1 MMKQNKVIRC
11 FLTIIF
17 TCFLFTVYSQDKW
30 SLGKCINYALENNI
44 QVKQQEL
51 DTRMRGNMLLQS
63 KLDLLPSLN
72 GSYGQSYSSGRAL
85 DQTTY
90 EFQENQTIVSGNLN
104 ANASLSLFNGLQ
116 KVQTI
121 RENRLNLM
129 ASLKDLEKFKNDI
142 SLNIAASYLQIIL
155 NSELLNAARNQS
167 DITLQ
172 QVVRTEKLVNAG
184 SLPKANLLEIQAQ
197 AAAEELQVVN
207 ARNQLDIAYLNLTQ
221 LLELE
226 SVTGF
231 EIEIP
236 EIEIPEDEEVLGN
249 VDETFKL
256 SQDILPQ
263 IKSAEYKLQSAQAGL
278 NVARGSRSP
287 QISLSG
293 FYYTSFSDA
302 RQRTT
307 MNYEPTVI
315 GQTAGGEVVTGLM
328 PVASYDDYP
337 VGDQLTDNVYKSLSF
352 NISVP
357 IFNGWYV
364 NNSISN
370 AKISI
375 LNQQYQL
382 QYSKNLLYKEIQ
394 QAYADAKAALKKYKA
409 SEKALLAMEE
419 SFSYTKQRF
428 EVGLVNTVDYNAAKN
443 QLANTRSD
451 LLQSK
456 YEYIFKIKIL
466 DFYQGKPISLTVI

>member
-1 MMKQNKVIRC
+1 MKQNKVIR
-11 FLTIIF
+11 FIF
-17 TCFLFTVYSQDKW
+17 TLIFIFFLYTGYSQDKW
-30 SLGKCINYALENNI
+30 SIERCILYALENNI

-51 DTRMRGNMLLQS
+51 DTRIKENALLQS
-63 KLDLLPSLN
+63 KLNLLPSLN

-90 EFQENQTIVSGNLN
+90 EFQENQTIVSGNLS

-116 KVQTI
+116 KIETI
-121 RENRLNLM
+121 RENQFNLM

-142 SLNIAASYLQIIL
+142 SLNIAAAYLQIIL
-155 NSELLNAARNQS
+155 NTELLNAAKNQF

-172 QVVRTEKLVNAG
+172 QVIRTEKLVNAG

-197 AAAEELQVVN
+197 AAGEELQVVN
-207 ARNQLDIAYLNLTQ
+207 AQNQLDIAYLNLIQ

-226 SVTGF
+226 SVAGF

-236 EIEIPEDEEVLGN
+236 DIEIPENEEVIAN
-249 VDETFKL
+249 IDEIFEL
-256 SQDILPQ
+256 SQGILPQ
-263 IKSAEYKLQSAQAGL
+263 IKSAEYKLQSAYKGL
-278 NVARGSRSP
+278 NVARGGRSP

-293 FYYTSFSDA
+293 YYYTSFSDA
-302 RQRTT
+302 RTRVTGFT
-307 MNYEPTVI
+307 SGTEPI
-315 GQTAGGEVVTGLM
+315 GLTAGGETVTALYL
-328 PVASYDDYP
+328 PVYGTYP
-337 VGDQLTDNVYKSLSF
+337 IRDQFGDNVSTSLSF

-357 IFNGWYV
+357 LFNGWYV
-364 NNSISN
+364 NSAISN

-375 LNQQYQL
+375 LNQKYNL
-382 QYSKNLLYKEIQ
+382 EYSRNMLYKEIQ
-394 QAYADAKAALKKYKA
+394 QAYADARAALKKYKA
-409 SEKALLAMEE
+409 SEKALIAMEE

-428 EVGLVNTVDYNAAKN
+428 EVGLVNTVDYNAAKT

-466 DFYQGKPISLTVI
+466 DFYQGKPISLKAN

>member
-1 MMKQNKVIRC
+1 MKQNKTIRC
-11 FLTIIF
+11 FFTIIF
-17 TCFLFTVYSQDKW
+17 ICFLCTGYSQDKW
-30 SLGKCINYALENNI
+30 SIERCIRYALENNI

-51 DTRMRGNMLLQS
+51 NTRIRENTLLQS

-90 EFQENQTIVSGNLN
+90 EFKENQTIVSGNLN
-104 ANASLSLFNGLQ
+104 ANASLSLFGGLQ
-116 KVQTI
+116 KIQTI
-121 RENRLNLM
+121 RENQLNLM

-142 SLNIAASYLQIIL
+142 SLNIAAGYLQIIL
-155 NSELLNAARNQS
+155 NAELLNAAKNQY

-172 QVVRTEKLVNAG
+172 QIIRTEKLVNAG

-197 AAAEELQVVN
+197 AAGEELQVVN
-207 ARNQLDIAYLNLTQ
+207 AQNQLDIAYLNLIQ

-226 SVTGF
+226 SVKDF

-236 EIEIPEDEEVLGN
+236 EIEIPEDEEVIDN
-249 VDETFKL
+249 IDEIFTL
-256 SQDILPQ
+256 SQGILPQ
-263 IKSAEYKLQSAQAGL
+263 IKSAEYKLKSAQAGL
-278 NVARGSRSP
+278 NVARGGRSP

-293 FYYTSFSDA
+293 FYYTGFSDA
-302 RQRTT
+302 RQRITY
-307 MNYEPTVI
+307 NYETATI
-315 GQTAGGEVVTGLM
+315 GQTAGGETVTGLM
-328 PVASYDDYP
+328 PVPVYDNYP
-337 VGDQLTDNVYKSLSF
+337 FSDQFSDNVYKSLSL

-364 NNSISN
+364 NNAISN

-375 LNQQYQL
+375 LNQQYNL
-382 QYSKNLLYKEIQ
+382 QYSRNLLYKEIQ
-394 QAYADAKAALKKYKA
+394 QAYADARAALKKYRA
-409 SEKALLAMEE
+409 SEKALVAMEE
-419 SFSYTKQRF
+419 SFNYTKQRYD
-428 EVGLVNTVDYNAAKN
+428 VGLVNTVDYNAAKN

-466 DFYQGKPISLTVI
+466 DFYQGKPLSLTLN

>member
-1 MMKQNKVIRC
+1 MKQNKVIR
-11 FLTIIF
+11 FIF
-17 TCFLFTVYSQDKW
+17 TFIFIFFLYTGYSQDKW
-30 SLGKCINYALENNI
+30 SIERCILYALENNI

-51 DTRMRGNMLLQS
+51 DTRIKENALLQS

-90 EFQENQTIVSGNLN
+90 EFQENQTIVSGNLA

-116 KVQTI
+116 KIQTI
-121 RENRLNLM
+121 RENQFNLM

-142 SLNIAASYLQIIL
+142 SLNIAAAYLQIIL
-155 NSELLNAARNQS
+155 NTELLNAAKNQL

-172 QVVRTEKLVNAG
+172 QVIRTEKLVNAG

-197 AAAEELQVVN
+197 AAGEELQVVN
-207 ARNQLDIAYLNLTQ
+207 AQNQLDIAYLNLVQ

-226 SVTGF
+226 SVAGF

-236 EIEIPEDEEVLGN
+236 DIEIPENEEVIAN
-249 VDETFKL
+249 IDEIFEL
-256 SQDILPQ
+256 SQGILPQ
-263 IKSAEYKLQSAQAGL
+263 IKSAEYKLQGAYKGL
-278 NVARGSRSP
+278 NVARGGRSP

-293 FYYTSFSDA
+293 YYYTSFSDA
-302 RQRTT
+302 RTRVTGFT
-307 MNYEPTVI
+307 SGTEPI
-315 GQTAGGEVVTGLM
+315 GLTAGGETVTALYQ
-328 PVASYDDYP
+328 PVYGTYP
-337 VGDQLTDNVYKSLSF
+337 IRDQFGDNVSTSLSF

-357 IFNGWYV
+357 LFNGWYV
-364 NNSISN
+364 NSAISN

-375 LNQQYQL
+375 LNQQYNL
-382 QYSKNLLYKEIQ
+382 EYSRNLLYKEIQ
-394 QAYADAKAALKKYKA
+394 QAYADARAALKKYKA
-409 SEKALLAMEE
+409 SEKALIAMEE

-428 EVGLVNTVDYNAAKN
+428 EVGLVNTVDYNAAKT

-466 DFYQGKPISLTVI
+466 DFYQGKPISLKAN

>member
-1 MMKQNKVIRC
+1 MKQNKVIR
-11 FLTIIF
+11 FFITIIF
-17 TCFLFTVYSQDKW
+17 VCFFYISYSQDKW
-30 SLGKCINYALENNI
+30 SIERCILYALENNI
-44 QVKQQEL
+44 QVRQQEL
-51 DTRMRGNMLLQS
+51 DTRIKENALLQS

-90 EFQENQTIVSGNLN
+90 EFQENQTIVSGNLS

-116 KVQTI
+116 KIQTI
-121 RENRLNLM
+121 RENQLNLM

-142 SLNIAASYLQIIL
+142 SLNIAAAYLQIIL
-155 NSELLNAARNQS
+155 NTELLDAAENQY

-172 QVVRTEKLVNAG
+172 QVKRTEKLVNAG

-197 AAAEELQVVN
+197 AAGEEVQVVN
-207 ARNQLDIAYLNLTQ
+207 AQNQLDIAYLSLIQ

-226 SVTGF
+226 SVAEF

-236 EIEIPEDEEVLGN
+236 DIEIPEDEEVIAN
-249 VDETFKL
+249 VDEIFEL
-256 SQDILPQ
+256 SKGILPQ
-263 IKSAEYKLQSAQAGL
+263 IKSAEYKLQGAYKGL
-278 NVARGSRSP
+278 NVARGGRSP

-293 FYYTSFSDA
+293 YYYTGFSDA
-302 RQRTT
+302 RQRIAV
-307 MNYEPTVI
+307 NYAQATI
-315 GQTAGGEVVTGLM
+315 GQTADGEIVTGLI
-328 PVASYDDYP
+328 PFTEYSNYSFR
-337 VGDQLTDNVYKSLSF
+337 DQLSDNVSRGLSF
-352 NISVP
+352 NLSVP
-357 IFNGWYV
+357 LFNGWYV
-364 NNSISN
+364 NNAISN

-375 LNQQYQL
+375 LNQQYNL
-382 QYSKNLLYKEIQ
+382 EYSRNLLYKEIQ
-394 QAYADAKAALKKYKA
+394 QAYADARAALKKYKA
-409 SEKALLAMEE
+409 SEKALIAMEE

-428 EVGLVNTVDYNAAKN
+428 EVGLVNTVDYNAAIN

-466 DFYQGKPISLTVI
+466 DFYQGKPISLTAN

>member
-1 MMKQNKVIRC
+1 MKQNKVIRC

-30 SLGKCINYALENNI
+30 SLERCINYALENNI

-51 DTRMRGNMLLQS
+51 DTRMRENTLLQS
-63 KLDLLPSLN
+63 KLDLLPSVN

-116 KVQTI
+116 KIQSI

-155 NSELLNAARNQS
+155 NTELLNAARNQS

-172 QVVRTEKLVNAG
+172 QVARTEKLVNAG

-236 EIEIPEDEEVLGN
+236 EIEIPEDEEVLGD
-249 VDETFKL
+249 VDEIFNISL
-256 SQDILPQ
+256 GILPQ
-263 IKSAEYKLQSAQAGL
+263 IRSAEYKLQSARAGL
-278 NVARGSRSP
+278 NVARGGRSP

-293 FYYTSFSDA
+293 FYYTSYSDA

-328 PVASYDDYP
+328 PVASYNDYP
-337 VGDQLTDNVYKSLSF
+337 VGDQLNDNVYKSLSL

-364 NNSISN
+364 NNAISN

-375 LNQQYQL
+375 LNQQYHL
-382 QYSKNLLYKEIQ
+382 QYSRNLLYKEIQ

-456 YEYIFKIKIL
+456 YGYIFKIKIL
-466 DFYQGKPISLTVI
+466 DFYQGKQISLTVN